1 MRKTKNEKKQEK
13 LNKKL
18 AEKTKKEEK
27 KAEKKKSARKLDKE
41 YVPIRGLLDN
51 ATDYHTY
58 DMSPLDKLTGFAIG
72 FGLAALVVFV
82 FFRSLWLTLVVGV
95 IVGVNSVFPYK
106 QFLIKSRRDKLTY
119 QFKDLL
125 EALTASYSAGKN
137 TVEAFIDVCED
148 LKNIYG
154 EDADIVKE
162 VELINNG
169 LSNNYVI
176 EELLSN
182 FAKRSGLDDIQS
194 FADVFEVCNR
204 QGANIKT
211 VVSDTRTV
219 INDKIET
226 EMEIKTMLASGKNE
240 INIMICMPLIIMLVL
255 SGSGSMSVTTNTFI
269 NVIVKIIC
277 LGIFSGA
284 YLLGR
289 KIMDIKI

>member
-41 YVPIRGLLDN
+41 YVPIRGLLGN

-58 DMSPLDKLTGFAIG
+58 DMSPLDKLIGFAIG

-162 VELINNG
+162 VKLINNG

-182 FAKRSGLDDIQS
+182 FAKRSGLEDIQS

>member
-1 MRKTKNEKKQEK
+1 MKKTKNEKKQEK

-18 AEKTKKEEK
+18 AGKQKR
-27 KAEKKKSARKLDKE
+27 AEKKKSAKQLDKE
-41 YVPIRGLLDN
+41 YIPIRGLLDN
-51 ATDYHTY
+51 ARDYHTY
-58 DMSPLDKLTGFAIG
+58 DMSPLDRLIGFAIG
-72 FGLAALVVFV
+72 FGVAALVVFV
-82 FFRSLWLTLVVGV
+82 FFRSLWLTLAVGV
-95 IVGVNSVFPYK
+95 IVGINSVFPYK

-162 VELINNG
+162 VELINDG

-182 FAKRSGLDDIQS
+182 FAKRSGLEDIQS

-255 SGSGSMSVTTNTFI
+255 SGSGSMSVTTNTFT

-277 LGIFSGA
+277 LAIFAGA

>member
-1 MRKTKNEKKQEK
+1 M
-13 LNKKL
+13 
-18 AEKTKKEEK
+18 
-27 KAEKKKSARKLDKE
+27 
-41 YVPIRGLLDN
+41 
-51 ATDYHTY
+51 
-58 DMSPLDKLTGFAIG
+58 
-72 FGLAALVVFV
+72 
-82 FFRSLWLTLVVGV
+82 
-95 IVGVNSVFPYK
+95 FPYK

-162 VELINNG
+162 VELINDG

-182 FAKRSGLDDIQS
+182 FAERSGLEDIQS

-255 SGSGSMSVTTNTFI
+255 SGSGSMSVTANTFT

-277 LGIFSGA
+277 LGIFGGA